1 MKLRIF
7 VICGHHIQGT
17 PALQLPIKLRPAL
30 LPGLKV
36 VLVHLPALVP
46 GLKVLLVHLP
56 APAPGGKIIGL
67 GKAWLSRP
75 FSSLQTAQCSSLTLL
90 TNSSCS
96 PLARP
101 LPGTLIIREHR
112 SNLSQWWYWCHLTLF
127 GTTLY
132 LDWYFDIQLGFSSN
146 FLTIL
151 KILQIPCCL
160 RRSGHN

>member
-1 MKLRIF
+1 MIYCRIIKAMS
-7 VICGHHIQGT
+7 VRARLLKGILKVHEAENICYLWSPYTGH
-17 PALQLPIKLRPAL
+17 PALQLSIKLRPAL
-30 LPGLKV
+30 LPGFKV
-36 VLVHLPALVP
+36 LLLHIPALVP

-112 SNLSQWWYWCHLTLF
+112 SNLSQ
-127 GTTLY
+127 
-132 LDWYFDIQLGFSSN
+132 
-146 FLTIL
+146 
-151 KILQIPCCL
+151 
-160 RRSGHN
+160 

>member
-36 VLVHLPALVP
+36 VLVHLPALVPGLKVLLLHIPALVP

-112 SNLSQWWYWCHLTLF
+112 SNLSQ
-127 GTTLY
+127 
-132 LDWYFDIQLGFSSN
+132 
-146 FLTIL
+146 
-151 KILQIPCCL
+151 
-160 RRSGHN
+160 

>member
-36 VLVHLPALVP
+36 V
-46 GLKVLLVHLP
+46 LVHLP

-112 SNLSQWWYWCHLTLF
+112 SNLSQ
-127 GTTLY
+127 
-132 LDWYFDIQLGFSSN
+132 
-146 FLTIL
+146 
-151 KILQIPCCL
+151 
-160 RRSGHN
+160 